1 MNSLNCIIVDDE
13 EGAHRVLEHF
23 ISQLKQLQLNGSF
36 YTAVEAIEYVYNHQV
51 DVMFLD
57 INMPGLTGMEML
69 EAMSNKPFVILTTAY
84 KEYALESYKYDV
96 VDYLVKPFDFK
107 TFLSAIDKIINRL
120 GKNKRA
126 LDQTVNKTDQS
137 IPKADHLV
145 LKVDNEIVKLDFSTI
160 YYTQSY
166 GNYVKFFTAE
176 KMYMS
181 QITTQEVENKLDPD
195 LFVRIHKSYLIALKE
210 ISKIAGGELSLK
222 NGTVLPIGKFYKKNV
237 IERMKS

>member
-1 MNSLNCIIVDDE
+1 MI
-13 EGAHRVLEHF
+13 
-23 ISQLKQLQLNGSF
+23 
-36 YTAVEAIEYVYNHQV
+36 
-51 DVMFLD
+51 LD

-120 GKNKRA
+120 GTPKRNLEQNNPNA
-126 LDQTVNKTDQS
+126 DQPVA
-137 IPKADHLV
+137 KADHLV
-145 LKVDNEIVKLDFSTI
+145 LKVDNEIIKLDFGSI

-166 GNYVKFFTAE
+166 GNYVKFFTTK

-181 QITTQEVENKLDPD
+181 QITTQEVENKLDPN
-195 LFVRIHKSYLIALKE
+195 LFVRIHKSYLVALKE

-222 NGTVLPIGKFYKKNV
+222 NGTILPIGKFYKKNM
-237 IERMKS
+237 IDRINS

>member
-1 MNSLNCIIVDDE
+1 MNQLNCIVIDDE

-69 EAMSNKPFVILTTAY
+69 DAMSNKPFVILTTAY

-107 TFLSAIDKIINRL
+107 TFLSAIDKVINRL

-137 IPKADHLV
+137 ILTADHLV

-181 QITTQEVENKLDPD
+181 QITTQEVENKLDPE
-195 LFVRIHKSYLIALKE
+195 LFVRIHKSYLVALKE
-210 ISKIAGGELSLK
+210 ILKIAGGQLFLK
-222 NGTVLPIGKFYKKNV
+222 NGTLLPIGKFYKKNV
-237 IERMKS
+237 IERMKI

>member
-1 MNSLNCIIVDDE
+1 MNPLNCIIIDDE

-23 ISQLKQLQLNGSF
+23 ISQLRQLQLNRSF
-36 YTAVEAIEYVYNHQV
+36 YTAVEAMEYVYNNQV
-51 DVMFLD
+51 DIMFLD

-107 TFLSAIDKIINRL
+107 TFLSAIDKVINRL
-120 GKNKRA
+120 GGAKRISVPA
-126 LDQTVNKTDQS
+126 NTDADHPL
-137 IPKADHLV
+137 PKADHLV
-145 LKVDNEIVKLDFSTI
+145 IKVDNEILKLDFGSI

-176 KMYMS
+176 NMYMS
-181 QITTQEVENKLDPD
+181 QITTQEVENKLDPE
-195 LFVRIHKSYLIALKE
+195 LFVRIHKSYLVALKE

-237 IERMKS
+237 IDRMKG

>member
-107 TFLSAIDKIINRL
+107 TFLSAIDKVINRL

-137 IPKADHLV
+137 ILKADHLV

-181 QITTQEVENKLDPD
+181 QITTQEVENKLDPE
-195 LFVRIHKSYLIALKE
+195 LFVRIHKSYLVALKE
-210 ISKIAGGELSLK
+210 ILKIAGGQLFLK
-222 NGTVLPIGKFYKKNV
+222 NGTLLPIGKFYKKNV
-237 IERMKS
+237 IERMKI

>member
-1 MNSLNCIIVDDE
+1 MNQLNCIIIDDE

-23 ISQLKQLQLNGSF
+23 ISQLSHLKLNKSF
-36 YTAVEAIEYVYNHQV
+36 YTAVEAMEYLYSNQV
-51 DVMFLD
+51 DLMFLD

-107 TFLSAIDKIINRL
+107 TFLSAIDKVINRL
-120 GKNKRA
+120 GTSKRTSEQPNN
-126 LDQTVNKTDQS
+126 DTDH
-137 IPKADHLV
+137 IV
-145 LKVDNEIVKLDFSTI
+145 LKVDNEIIKLDFGSI

-176 KMYMS
+176 KMYLS
-181 QITTQEVENKLDPD
+181 QITTQEVESKLDPR
-195 LFVRIHKSYLIALKE
+195 LFVRIHKSYLVALKE

-237 IERMKS
+237 IDRMKN

>member
-1 MNSLNCIIVDDE
+1 MNQLNCIVIDDE

-23 ISQLKQLQLNGSF
+23 ISQLQQLQLNGSF

-69 EAMSNKPFVILTTAY
+69 DAMSNKPFVILTTAY

-107 TFLSAIDKIINRL
+107 TFLSAIDKVINRL

-137 IPKADHLV
+137 ILKADHLV

-181 QITTQEVENKLDPD
+181 QITTQEVENKLDPE
-195 LFVRIHKSYLIALKE
+195 LFVRIHKSYLVALKE
-210 ISKIAGGELSLK
+210 ILKIAGGQLFLK
-222 NGTVLPIGKFYKKNV
+222 NGTLLPIGKFYKKNV
-237 IERMKS
+237 IERMKI

>member
-1 MNSLNCIIVDDE
+1 MNLLHCIIIDDE

-23 ISQLKQLQLNGSF
+23 ISQLKHLKLTGSF
-36 YTAVEAIEYVYNHQV
+36 YTAVEAMEYIYNNKV
-51 DVMFLD
+51 DILFLD

-107 TFLSAIDKIINRL
+107 TFLSAMDKVINRL
-120 GKNKRA
+120 GASKRN
-126 LDQTVNKTDQS
+126 LEQPDNNTDHPIS
-137 IPKADHLV
+137 KADHLV
-145 LKVDNEIVKLDFSTI
+145 IKVDNEIVKLDFSSI

-181 QITTQEVENKLDPD
+181 QITTHEVENKLDPK
-195 LFVRIHKSYLIALKE
+195 LFVRIHKSYLVALNE
-210 ISKIAGGELSLK
+210 ISKIAGGELFLK

>member
-1 MNSLNCIIVDDE
+1 MNQLNCIIIDDE

-23 ISQLKQLQLNGSF
+23 ISQLSHLKLNKSF
-36 YTAVEAIEYVYNHQV
+36 YTAVEAMEYLYSNKV
-51 DVMFLD
+51 DFMFLD

-96 VDYLVKPFDFK
+96 LDYLVKPFDFK
-107 TFLSAIDKIINRL
+107 TFLSAIDKVFNRL
-120 GKNKRA
+120 GTSKRTSEQPNN
-126 LDQTVNKTDQS
+126 DTDH
-137 IPKADHLV
+137 IV
-145 LKVDNEIVKLDFSTI
+145 LKVDNGIIKLDFDSI

-176 KMYMS
+176 KMYLS
-181 QITTQEVENKLDPD
+181 QITTQEVESKLDPR
-195 LFVRIHKSYLIALKE
+195 LFVRIHKSYLVALKE

-237 IERMKS
+237 IDRMKN

>member
-1 MNSLNCIIVDDE
+1 MNQLNCIIIDDE

-23 ISQLKQLQLNGSF
+23 ISQLKQLQLKGSF
-36 YTAVEAIEYVYNHQV
+36 YTAVEAMEYVYNNQV
-51 DVMFLD
+51 DIMFLD

-69 EAMSNKPFVILTTAY
+69 QAMSNKPFVILTTAY

-107 TFLSAIDKIINRL
+107 TFLSAIDKVINRF
-120 GKNKRA
+120 GTPKRTLA
-126 LDQTVNKTDQS
+126 QPDHDGDHPGS
-137 IPKADHLV
+137 KADYLV
-145 LKVDNEIVKLDFSTI
+145 LKVDNEIVKLDFGSI

-166 GNYVKFFTAE
+166 GNYVKFFTSE

-181 QITTQEVENKLDPD
+181 QITTQEVENKLDPE
-195 LFVRIHKSYLIALKE
+195 LFVRIHKSYLVALKE
-210 ISKIAGGELSLK
+210 ISKIAGGELFLK

-237 IERMKS
+237 IDRMKS

>member
-1 MNSLNCIIVDDE
+1 MNQLNCIIIDDE

-23 ISQLKQLQLNGSF
+23 ISQLSHLKLNKSF
-36 YTAVEAIEYVYNHQV
+36 YTAVEAMEYLYSNQV
-51 DVMFLD
+51 DLMFLD

-107 TFLSAIDKIINRL
+107 TFLSAIDKVINRL
-120 GKNKRA
+120 GTSKRTSEQPNN
-126 LDQTVNKTDQS
+126 DTDH
-137 IPKADHLV
+137 IV
-145 LKVDNEIVKLDFSTI
+145 LKVDNEIIKLDFDSI

-176 KMYMS
+176 KMYLS
-181 QITTQEVENKLDPD
+181 QITTQEVESKLDPR
-195 LFVRIHKSYLIALKE
+195 LFVRIHKSYLVALKE

-237 IERMKS
+237 IDRMKN

>member
-1 MNSLNCIIVDDE
+1 MNQLNCIIIDDE

-23 ISQLKQLQLNGSF
+23 ISQLSHLKLNKSF
-36 YTAVEAIEYVYNHQV
+36 YTAVEAMEYLYSNQV
-51 DVMFLD
+51 DLMFLD

-107 TFLSAIDKIINRL
+107 TFLAAIDKVINRL
-120 GKNKRA
+120 GTSKRTSEQPNN
-126 LDQTVNKTDQS
+126 DTDH
-137 IPKADHLV
+137 IV
-145 LKVDNEIVKLDFSTI
+145 LKVDNEIIKLDFGSI

-176 KMYMS
+176 KMYLS
-181 QITTQEVENKLDPD
+181 QITTQEVESKLDPR
-195 LFVRIHKSYLIALKE
+195 LFVRIHKSYLVALKE

-237 IERMKS
+237 IDRMKN

>member
-1 MNSLNCIIVDDE
+1 MNPLNCIIIDDE

-36 YTAVEAIEYVYNHQV
+36 YTAVEAMEYVYNKRV
-51 DVMFLD
+51 DIMFLD

-107 TFLSAIDKIINRL
+107 TFLSAIDKVINRM
-120 GKNKRA
+120 GTSKKN
-126 LDQTVNKTDQS
+126 LEQTNKDNHQPISKTD
-137 IPKADHLV
+137 HLI
-145 LKVDNEIVKLDFSTI
+145 LKVDNEIVRLDFNTI

-166 GNYVKFFTAE
+166 GNYVKFFTAN

-181 QITTQEVENKLDPD
+181 QITTHEVEDKLDPEF
-195 LFVRIHKSYLIALKE
+195 FVRIHKSYLVALAE
-210 ISKIAGGELSLK
+210 ISKIAGGELFLK

-237 IERMKS
+237 IDRMKS

>member
-1 MNSLNCIIVDDE
+1 MNPLNCIIIDDE

-36 YTAVEAIEYVYNHQV
+36 YTAVEAMEYLYNSQV
-51 DVMFLD
+51 DIMFLD

-69 EAMSNKPFVILTTAY
+69 ETMSNKPFVILTTAY
-84 KEYALESYKYDV
+84 KEYALESYKHDV

-107 TFLSAIDKIINRL
+107 TFLSAIDKVFNRL
-120 GKNKRA
+120 GTPKRNLEQNNPDA
-126 LDQTVNKTDQS
+126 YQPVSKT
-137 IPKADHLV
+137 DHLV
-145 LKVDNEIVKLDFSTI
+145 LKVDNEIVNLDFIKI

-176 KMYMS
+176 RMYMS
-181 QITTQEVENKLDPD
+181 QITTQEVENKLDPE
-195 LFVRIHKSYLIALKE
+195 LFVRIHKSYLVALKE

>member
-1 MNSLNCIIVDDE
+1 MNQLNCIIIDDE

-23 ISQLKQLQLNGSF
+23 ISQLSHLKLNKSF
-36 YTAVEAIEYVYNHQV
+36 YTAVEAMEYLYSNQV
-51 DVMFLD
+51 DLMFLD

-107 TFLSAIDKIINRL
+107 TFLSAIDKVINRL
-120 GKNKRA
+120 GTSKRTSEQPNN
-126 LDQTVNKTDQS
+126 DTDH
-137 IPKADHLV
+137 IV
-145 LKVDNEIVKLDFSTI
+145 LKVDNEIIKLDFDSI

-176 KMYMS
+176 KMYLS
-181 QITTQEVENKLDPD
+181 QITTQEVESKLDPR
-195 LFVRIHKSYLIALKE
+195 LFVRIHKSYLVALKE

-222 NGTVLPIGKFYKKNV
+222 NGTVLPIGKFYKK
-237 IERMKS
+237 M

>member
-1 MNSLNCIIVDDE
+1 MNQLNCIIIDDE

-23 ISQLKQLQLNGSF
+23 ISQLSHLKLNKSF
-36 YTAVEAIEYVYNHQV
+36 YTAVEAMEYLYSNQV
-51 DVMFLD
+51 DLMFLD

-107 TFLSAIDKIINRL
+107 TFLSAIDKVINRL
-120 GKNKRA
+120 GTSKRTSEQPNN
-126 LDQTVNKTDQS
+126 DTDH
-137 IPKADHLV
+137 IV
-145 LKVDNEIVKLDFSTI
+145 LKVDNEIIKLDFDSI

-176 KMYMS
+176 KMYLS
-181 QITTQEVENKLDPD
+181 QITTQEVESKLDPR
-195 LFVRIHKSYLIALKE
+195 LFVRIHKSYLVALKE

-222 NGTVLPIGKFYKKNV
+222 IGTVLPIGKFYKKNV
-237 IERMKS
+237 IDRMKN

>member
-107 TFLSAIDKIINRL
+107 TFLSAIDKVINRL

-137 IPKADHLV
+137 ILKADHLV

-160 YYTQSY
+160 FYTQSY
-166 GNYVKFFTAE
+166 GNYVKFFTSE

-195 LFVRIHKSYLIALKE
+195 LFVRIHKSFLVALKE

-237 IERMKS
+237 IERMKG

>member
-1 MNSLNCIIVDDE
+1 M
-13 EGAHRVLEHF
+13 
-23 ISQLKQLQLNGSF
+23 
-36 YTAVEAIEYVYNHQV
+36 EYLYSNQV
-51 DVMFLD
+51 DLMFLD

-107 TFLSAIDKIINRL
+107 TFLSAIDKVINRL
-120 GKNKRA
+120 GTSKRTSEQPNN
-126 LDQTVNKTDQS
+126 DTDH
-137 IPKADHLV
+137 IV
-145 LKVDNEIVKLDFSTI
+145 LKVDNEIIKLDFGSI

-176 KMYMS
+176 KMYLS
-181 QITTQEVENKLDPD
+181 QITTQEVESKLDPR
-195 LFVRIHKSYLIALKE
+195 LFVRIHKSYLVALKE

-237 IERMKS
+237 IDRMKN

>member
-23 ISQLKQLQLNGSF
+23 ISQLKQLQHNGSF

-107 TFLSAIDKIINRL
+107 TFLSAIDKVINRL

-137 IPKADHLV
+137 ILKADHLV

-160 YYTQSY
+160 FYTQSY
-166 GNYVKFFTAE
+166 GNYVKFFTSE

-195 LFVRIHKSYLIALKE
+195 LFVRIHKSFLVALKE

-237 IERMKS
+237 IERMKG

>member
-1 MNSLNCIIVDDE
+1 MNQLNCIIIDDE

-23 ISQLKQLQLNGSF
+23 ISQLIHLKLNKSF
-36 YTAVEAIEYVYNHQV
+36 YTAVEAMEYLYSNQV
-51 DVMFLD
+51 DLMFLD

-107 TFLSAIDKIINRL
+107 TFLSAIDKVINRL
-120 GKNKRA
+120 GTSKRTSEQPNN
-126 LDQTVNKTDQS
+126 DTDH
-137 IPKADHLV
+137 IV
-145 LKVDNEIVKLDFSTI
+145 LKVDNEIIKLDFDSI

-176 KMYMS
+176 KMYLS
-181 QITTQEVENKLDPD
+181 QITTQEVESKLDPR
-195 LFVRIHKSYLIALKE
+195 LFVRIHKSYLVALKE

-237 IERMKS
+237 IDRMKN

>member
-1 MNSLNCIIVDDE
+1 MNQLNCIIIDDE

-23 ISQLKQLQLNGSF
+23 ISQLSHLKLNKSF
-36 YTAVEAIEYVYNHQV
+36 YTAVEAMEYLYSNKV
-51 DVMFLD
+51 DLMFLD

-107 TFLSAIDKIINRL
+107 TFLSAIDKVINRL
-120 GKNKRA
+120 GTSKRTSEQPNN
-126 LDQTVNKTDQS
+126 DTDH
-137 IPKADHLV
+137 IV
-145 LKVDNEIVKLDFSTI
+145 LKVDNEIIKLDFDSI

-176 KMYMS
+176 KMYLS
-181 QITTQEVENKLDPD
+181 QITTQEVESKLDPR
-195 LFVRIHKSYLIALKE
+195 LFVRIHKSYLVALKE

-237 IERMKS
+237 IDRMKN

>member
-1 MNSLNCIIVDDE
+1 MNPLNCIIIDDE

-23 ISQLKQLQLNGSF
+23 ISQLKQLQLNRSF
-36 YTAVEAIEYVYNHQV
+36 YTAVEAMEYLYNNQV

-107 TFLSAIDKIINRL
+107 TFLSAIDKVINRL
-120 GKNKRA
+120 GGAKRISVP
-126 LDQTVNKTDQS
+126 VNTDADHPL
-137 IPKADHLV
+137 PKADHLV
-145 LKVDNEIVKLDFSTI
+145 IKVDNEILKLDFSSI

-166 GNYVKFFTAE
+166 GNYVKFFTAQ
-176 KMYMS
+176 KMFMS
-181 QITTQEVENKLDPD
+181 QITTQEVENKLDPE
-195 LFVRIHKSYLIALKE
+195 LFVRIHKSYLVALKE
-210 ISKIAGGELSLK
+210 ISKIAGGELTLK

-237 IERMKS
+237 IDKMKG